1 MQQFPWVTLGSELC
15 KTYLEL
21 LQGRIYARCSQHKM
35 LNITKGFTYTREEIM
50 QMFKKG
56 ETLLLQH

>member
-1 MQQFPWVTLGSELC
+1 MQDG
-15 KTYLEL
+15 
-21 LQGRIYARCSQHKM
+21 SQHKM